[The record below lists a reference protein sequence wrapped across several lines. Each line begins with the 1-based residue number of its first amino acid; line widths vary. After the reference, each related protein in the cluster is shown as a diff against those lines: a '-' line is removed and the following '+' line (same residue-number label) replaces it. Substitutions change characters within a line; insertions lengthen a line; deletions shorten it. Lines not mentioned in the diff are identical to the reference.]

1 VRPSA
6 HGWNRAPAAA
16 CRAFTLVELVT
27 AASLMTIMMLGVV
40 QVFAIITKTAA
51 DAEGLSFAQQQAR
64 ALFDRLHDDLRGM
77 TREGYL
83 CIKHNGILFDKNYK
97 TCTSYDSSGLLSLQT
112 TNKADFARVYMND
125 TLAFV
130 TIGPC
135 SSSWA
140 SLPYSGGAAEVVYS
154 NNVLEPETN
163 NPSAFGMLYATKS
176 TTFPLG
182 DPRKGVLGRGQW
194 LWRPDGMP
202 GTTGDSGDS
211 PFSSGTPNYLCD
223 MFAGQPDWGSQTP
236 ALDRVTK
243 APPPP
248 TGAKIG
254 YLKVWPWTAVKGVS
268 QYPQSLRRVIASCVS
283 EFYVESFNPRGVD
296 ISPEAGQT
304 LRMDWI
310 EDTYRW
316 GSRFTTD
323 TPLDSHRP
331 LATSTT
337 VPPFHT
343 LKSWPR
349 ALRVTVAIHDPA
361 DTKPPRTGATATR
374 FQGYTFQETF
384 WITDP

>member
-1 VRPSA
+1 
-6 HGWNRAPAAA
+6 
-16 CRAFTLVELVT
+16 LVELVT

-83 CIKHNGILFDKNYK
+83 CIKHNTYLGAPG
-97 TCTSYDSSGLLSLQT
+97 ST
-112 TNKADFARVYMND
+112 TEYACD

-140 SLPYSGGAAEVVYS
+140 STPYNGGAAEVVYT
-154 NNVLEPETN
+154 NNVVEPDYYN
-163 NPSAFGMLYATKS
+163 TKKWAND
-176 TTFPLG
+176 PG

-268 QYPQSLRRVIASCVS
+268 LYPQSLRRVIASCVS

-316 GSRFTTD
+316 GSRFTSHAPTD
-323 TPLDSHRP
+323 VHRP
-331 LATSTT
+331 GSSTNPDT
-337 VPPFHT
+337 NTPDHT

-361 DTKPPRTGATATR
+361 DTKPPRAGATATR
-374 FQGYTFQETF
+374 FQGYAFQETF

>member
-6 HGWNRAPAAA
+6 HAWSRAPAA

-83 CIKHNGILFDKNYK
+83 CIKHNTYLGAPG
-97 TCTSYDSSGLLSLQT
+97 ST
-112 TNKADFARVYMND
+112 TEYACD

-140 SLPYSGGAAEVVYS
+140 SQPYSGGAAEVVYT
-154 NNVLEPETN
+154 NNVLEPDT
-163 NPSAFGMLYATKS
+163 MLYATKS
-176 TTFPLG
+176 TTYTLG

-194 LWRPDGMP
+194 IWRYDGA
-202 GTTGDSGDS
+202 
-211 PFSSGTPNYLCD
+211 SGTAGDGPAETDERPYSTGVPSYLCD
-223 MFAGQPDWGSQTP
+223 MFAAQPDWGNP
-236 ALDRVTK
+236 ALDRVK
-243 APPPP
+243 IKSAPS
-248 TGAKIG
+248 GAKIG

-283 EFYVESFNPRGVD
+283 EFYVESFNPIGVD
-296 ISPEAGQT
+296 RSPDVATQT

-316 GSRFTTD
+316 GSRFTID
-323 TPLDSHRP
+323 KPADLHRP
-331 LATSTT
+331 LSSSTI
-337 VPPFHT
+337 VPPYHT

-349 ALRVTVAIHDPA
+349 ALRVTVAIHDPG

-374 FQGYTFQETF
+374 FQGYAFQETF

>member
-6 HGWNRAPAAA
+6 HAWNRAPAAA

-83 CIKHNGILFDKNYK
+83 CIKHNTYLGAPG
-97 TCTSYDSSGLLSLQT
+97 ST
-112 TNKADFARVYMND
+112 TEYACD

-140 SLPYSGGAAEVVYS
+140 KAPPYSGGAAEVVYT
-154 NNVLEPETN
+154 NNVVEPDYYNTKK
-163 NPSAFGMLYATKS
+163 SAND
-176 TTFPLG
+176 PG

-194 LWRPDGMP
+194 IWRYDGATG
-202 GTTGDSGDS
+202 GTADDSGDLADRPYS
-211 PFSSGTPNYLCD
+211 TGTVNYLCD
-223 MFAGQPDWGSQTP
+223 MFAAQPDWGNP
-236 ALDRVTK
+236 ALDRVK
-243 APPPP
+243 NKPAPS
-248 TGAKIG
+248 GAKIG

-268 QYPQSLRRVIASCVS
+268 VYPQSLRRVIASCVS
-283 EFYVESFNPRGVD
+283 EFYVESFNPIGVD
-296 ISPEAGQT
+296 RGPEATQT

-316 GSRFTTD
+316 GSRFTSHVLTD
-323 TPLDSHRP
+323 VHRP
-331 LATSTT
+331 GSSTNPDT
-337 VPPFHT
+337 NTPDHT

-349 ALRVTVAIHDPA
+349 ALRVTVAIHDPG
-361 DTKPPRTGATATR
+361 DTKPPRAGATATR
-374 FQGYTFQETF
+374 FQGYAFQETF